1 MIRFVRCVACLL
13 FLGGLF
19 VLPSRAKAQTVVDEP
34 TTIVAGSE
42 DTQRRAIL
50 ATLDRT
56 EVRQVA
62 RMAGL
67 DLDAARARVQLLEG
81 QPLAR
86 AAGQA
91 QELERRVAIDGY
103 ISSTTLILLLI
114 ITILI
119 IVLINS

>member
-1 MIRFVRCVACLL
+1 
-13 FLGGLF
+13 
-19 VLPSRAKAQTVVDEP
+19 
-34 TTIVAGSE
+34 
-42 DTQRRAIL
+42 
-50 ATLDRT
+50 
-56 EVRQVA
+56 
-62 RMAGL
+62 MAGL

-91 QELERRVAIDGY
+91 RELERRVAIDGY

>member
-1 MIRFVRCVACLL
+1 MRSVRCVACLF

-42 DTQRRAIL
+42 DTQRQAIL

-91 QELERRVAIDGY
+91 RELERRVAIDGY